1 MLKII
6 LCKETF
12 TLYFENRQPS
22 FLHTGNIILEFLDLK
37 FQSNHFEFL
46 SRLLTD
52 HLNLDCF

>member
-6 LCKETF
+6 FCKETF

-52 HLNLDCF
+52 LKRSS